1 MRTTIDHY
9 MNLPYHLVLVADQDE
24 DGNAGWVAEISELP
38 GCISQGATPDEAV
51 RKVRDA
57 MGGWLA
63 VALEDG
69 SDIPEPRSE
78 TSYSGRFVARIP
90 KSLHAELVRAAE
102 EDGVSLNQFVSSA
115 LAGAVHWR
123 AREKSPVS

>member
-1 MRTTIDHY
+1 
-9 MNLPYHLVLVADQDE
+9 
-24 DGNAGWVAEISELP
+24 
-38 GCISQGATPDEAV
+38 
-51 RKVRDA
+51 